1 MITLFWG
8 AILFVPH
15 AGLFAEPRDVLRVR
29 ERVVRFRR
37 RFGIVSSA
45 VWKQR
50 GVEMRKD
57 VAENINQLMIE
68 CGAKLD
74 SSVRL
79 VMDTSSVE
87 EFEAYRTAIGQIM
100 GTMLVDIMM
109 PIYRQHPE
117 LKPAEL
123 DD

>member
-1 MITLFWG
+1 
-8 AILFVPH
+8 
-15 AGLFAEPRDVLRVR
+15 
-29 ERVVRFRR
+29 
-37 RFGIVSSA
+37 
-45 VWKQR
+45 
-50 GVEMRKD
+50 MRKD

-68 CGAKLD
+68 YGAKLD

-87 EFEAYRTAIGQIM
+87 EFEAYRTAIAQIL